1 MSQISEKIRRDF
13 GATDRKRDE
22 GLKTPAGIVRVD
34 DIVYGDDPIWQSLD
48 VYRPRKADD
57 TPLPVII
64 SVHGGGWVYGD
75 KQAYQYYCM
84 SLAERGFAVVNF
96 SYRLAPENK
105 FPAPLEDTC
114 AVFAWVLAHAEEYH
128 FDVKNVFAVGDSAG
142 AHTLELFAALCTN
155 REYRDL
161 VGINPPENF
170 VPKAIALNCGVHIV
184 TVSDQP
190 KDKFSTD
197 LMADYLPNKGT
208 EEELR
213 KVNVMEWITE
223 EFPPAFLMTA
233 RDDFL
238 KFQVPGIVGAHGTA
252 GEIGHIPVA
261 HSEAVCGCGN
271 IGCSEAVAGGKAL
284 AKLQR
289 EKYPDTSIG
298 DMFACHS
305 EDAELRDF
313 VDMMAIVVATEVNI
327 LDPDYMILGGGVF
340 AMKGFPM
347 DYLTERIE
355 ARVRKP
361 LPLEELNL
369 IYAED
374 EPDKSVVGAAIYAR
388 SKMK

>member
-48 VYRPRKADD
+48 VYRPRKAYNA
-57 TPLPVII
+57 TLPVIV

-84 SLAERGFAVVNF
+84 SLAERGFAVVNY

-238 KFQVPGIVGAHGTA
+238 KFQVPGIVGALLAKNVSHVLRFYTDP
-252 GEIGHIPVA
+252 EIKLGHVFHLDIRLD
-261 HSEAVCGCGN
+261 EN
-271 IGCSEAVAGGKAL
+271 IGCNDEEC
-284 AKLQR
+284 R
-289 EKYPDTSIG
+289 
-298 DMFACHS
+298 FF
-305 EDAELRDF
+305 R
-313 VDMMAIVVATEVNI
+313 
-327 LDPDYMILGGGVF
+327 
-340 AMKGFPM
+340 GF
-347 DYLTERIE
+347 
-355 ARVRKP
+355 
-361 LPLEELNL
+361 LN
-369 IYAED
+369 
-374 EPDKSVVGAAIYAR
+374 
-388 SKMK
+388 

>member
-22 GLKTPAGIVRVD
+22 GLETPADVVRFD
-34 DIVYGDDPIWQSLD
+34 DIVYGEDFIWQSLD

-57 TPLPVII
+57 APLPVIV

-75 KQAYQYYCM
+75 KQAYQHYCM
-84 SLAERGFAVVNF
+84 SLAEKGFAVVNF

-114 AVFAWVLAHAEEYH
+114 AVFSWVLAHAGEYH
-128 FDVKNVFAVGDSAG
+128 FDTKNVFAVGDSAG

-197 LMADYLPNKGT
+197 LMADYLENKGT
-208 EEELR
+208 AEELR

-223 EFPPAFLMTA
+223 KFPPTFLMTA
-233 RDDFL
+233 QDDFL
-238 KFQVPGIVGAHGTA
+238 KFQVPKLVETLLAKNVSHIVRFYTDT
-252 GEIGHIPVA
+252 EIKLGHVFHLDIRLD
-261 HSEAVCGCGN
+261 EK
-271 IGCSEAVAGGKAL
+271 IGCNEEECRFFWG
-284 AKLQR
+284 
-289 EKYPDTSIG
+289 
-298 DMFACHS
+298 F
-305 EDAELRDF
+305 
-313 VDMMAIVVATEVNI
+313 
-327 LDPDYMILGGGVF
+327 MI
-340 AMKGFPM
+340 
-347 DYLTERIE
+347 
-355 ARVRKP
+355 
-361 LPLEELNL
+361 
-369 IYAED
+369 
-374 EPDKSVVGAAIYAR
+374 
-388 SKMK
+388 